1 MWDDKTFTGV
11 TVGRGAQIVN
21 GCVNNPMALMCEQ
34 VGSLLWSCIIITEKL
49 LLEAGCGWVGKGGG
63 VSFHGTIKTL
73 LCILSKLCAA
83 VLSLGTDGDRE
94 GLQNGFRHTV

>member
-1 MWDDKTFTGV
+1 MG
-11 TVGRGAQIVN
+11 GRVR
-21 GCVNNPMALMCEQ
+21 V
-34 VGSLLWSCIIITEKL
+34 
-49 LLEAGCGWVGKGGG
+49 G

-73 LCILSKLCAA
+73 FCISSKLHAA